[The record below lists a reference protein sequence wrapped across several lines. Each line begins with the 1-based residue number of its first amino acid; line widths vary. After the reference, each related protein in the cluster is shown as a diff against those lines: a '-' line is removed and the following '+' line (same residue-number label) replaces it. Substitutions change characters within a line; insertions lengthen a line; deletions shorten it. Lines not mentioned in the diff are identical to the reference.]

1 MDPGGRT
8 LQAEGMEP
16 TTPQPP
22 ESELPES
29 DPSATGSSG
38 ARGATH
44 PDDGP
49 GRPDTPA
56 AAGTDPPEERLHR
69 SRRNR
74 MVAGVAS
81 GLADYFDVDPT
92 LVRIGF
98 VVLTLMGGL
107 AVPLYVAGWLLIPE
121 EGAELSMAEDLL
133 DRQRAW

>member
-1 MDPGGRT
+1 
-8 LQAEGMEP
+8 MEP

-22 ESELPES
+22 ESEPPES
-29 DPSATGSSG
+29 DLPATGSG
-38 ARGATH
+38 AARGATS

-49 GRPDTPA
+49 GRGPDMPTAADA
-56 AAGTDPPEERLHR
+56 AAGTAPAEQRLHR

-121 EGAELSMAEDLL
+121 EGADLSMAEDLL

>member
-1 MDPGGRT
+1 
-8 LQAEGMEP
+8 MEP

-22 ESELPES
+22 ESES
-29 DPSATGSSG
+29 SITGPSG
-38 ARGATH
+38 APGATS
-44 PDDGP
+44 PD
-49 GRPDTPA
+49 A
-56 AAGTDPPEERLHR
+56 AAGTGSDKPTATASSTAPPEERLHR

-133 DRQRAW
+133 ARERVF